1 MSNFLGIVLILF
13 SLCKLLTLSTIKT
26 SNFIDK
32 IPNEISDENN
42 INKLPKIIIPV
53 VVFDIALGITCG
65 CIILF
70 SL

>member
-13 SLCKLLTLSTIKT
+13 SLCKLPMLSTIKINSDT
-26 SNFIDK
+26 NK
-32 IPNEISDENN
+32 IPNENDRNELS
-42 INKLPKIIIPV
+42 KIITSV

-65 CIILF
+65 CIILL

>member
-32 IPNEISDENN
+32 ILNEISDENN
-42 INKLPKIIIPV
+42 INKLPKIITPV

-65 CIILF
+65 YIILF

>member
-13 SLCKLLTLSTIKT
+13 SLCKLPMLSTIKINSDT
-26 SNFIDK
+26 NK
-32 IPNEISDENN
+32 IPDENE
-42 INKLPKIIIPV
+42 LSKIITSV

-65 CIILF
+65 CIILL